1 MKGIMKNDISG
12 LWLEVMKGLF
22 KEVAFRGEI
31 RRVTESHS
39 AKSEEET

>member
-1 MKGIMKNDISG
+1 MKGTMDNDIGG
-12 LWLEVMKGLF
+12 LWLGVMKGLF

-31 RRVTESHS
+31 RRVKESHP